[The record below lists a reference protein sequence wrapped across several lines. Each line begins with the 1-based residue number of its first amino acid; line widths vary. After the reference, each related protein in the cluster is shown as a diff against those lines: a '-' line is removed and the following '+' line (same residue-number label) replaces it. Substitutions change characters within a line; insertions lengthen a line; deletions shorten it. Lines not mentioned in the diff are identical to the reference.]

1 MLADQD
7 DSDDQQEGIRMVDL
21 EGHKISGMIEDAIQ
35 ELARQKAILLK
46 RRDDYKGLINQEQQK
61 IDDKL
66 LSLRS
71 KNGELQQIN
80 EDIFQKTV
88 QTIPALR
95 SVQQTGGFGGGR
107 AGAGENL
114 STLAEACSKKIFDQ
128 FVGSFGDATEKLD
141 L

>member
-1 MLADQD
+1 M
-7 DSDDQQEGIRMVDL
+7 RMVDL
-21 EGHKISGMIEDAIQ
+21 EGHKLSVMIEEAIE
-35 ELARQKAILLK
+35 ELARQKDILVK
-46 RRDDYKGLINQEQQK
+46 RREHYKSLISQEQQK
-61 IDDKL
+61 IEDKQ

-71 KNGELQQIN
+71 KNGELQQLN

-95 SVQQTGGFGGGR
+95 SVQATGGFGGGR
-107 AGAGENL
+107 NEQGETL

-128 FVGSFGDATEKLD
+128 FVGSFADATEKLE